1 MIDVLVISGPAAVGK
16 TSVANEVSAQ
26 LRAADIA
33 HAAIDSDALDD
44 VYPVPDEQ
52 WRLTERNLSW
62 VWQSFRELGTSR
74 LILVGVYM
82 HRESELSWIRRA
94 SGVDRLM
101 LVRLSASEQT
111 LGERVGRRE
120 IGSGHDDQLARTRL
134 QANELAEE
142 AVPYAPVVETDG
154 RTVPDIAAEIVELL
168 GWS

>member
-1 MIDVLVISGPAAVGK
+1 LIEVLVISGPAGVGK

-26 LRAADIA
+26 LRAADVA
-33 HAAIDSDALDD
+33 HAVIDTDALDD

-52 WRLTERNLSW
+52 WRLTERNLAS

-101 LVRLSASEQT
+101 LVRLSASERT

-120 IGSGHDDQLARTRL
+120 IGSGHDVQLARTRL

-142 AVPYAPVVETDG
+142 AVPQAAVIETDQ

>member
-1 MIDVLVISGPAAVGK
+1 LIEVLVISGPAGVGK

-33 HAAIDSDALDD
+33 HAVIDTDALDD

-52 WRLTERNLSW
+52 WQLTERNLAS
-62 VWQSFRELGTSR
+62 VWQSFRELGTRR
-74 LILVGVYM
+74 LILAGVYM

-94 SGVDRLM
+94 SGAERLL
-101 LVRLSASEQT
+101 LVRLSASERT

-120 IGSGHDDQLARTRL
+120 IGSEHDDQLARTLL
-134 QANELAEE
+134 QANRLAEE
-142 AVPYAPVVETDG
+142 AVPQAPVIETDG

-168 GWS
+168 GWA

>member
-1 MIDVLVISGPAAVGK
+1 LIEVLVISGPAAVGK

-33 HAAIDSDALDD
+33 HAVIDTDALDD

-52 WRLTERNLSW
+52 WRLTERNLAS
-62 VWQSFRELGTSR
+62 VWQSFRELGTRR

-94 SGVDRLM
+94 SGVDRLT
-101 LVRLSASEQT
+101 LVRLSASERT

-120 IGSGHDDQLARTRL
+120 IGSAHDDQLARTL
-134 QANELAEE
+134 VQANELADE
-142 AVPYAPVVETDG
+142 AVPQAPVIETDE
-154 RTVPDIAAEIVELL
+154 RTVPDIAAEIVALL
-168 GWS
+168 GWR